1 MKTSVARAATD
12 GKPMPGFQDP
22 ETYRTILESLQTG
35 ICVVDLRRRIL
46 LWSDGAE
53 QITGYLR
60 HEVVGHECVDN
71 MLPHCNQAGCELC
84 GDHCPL
90 NAATRDFKPVESLGF
105 LHHKS
110 GHRTPVHMWSAPA
123 RDARGSIIGV
133 IQSFYNQRYVP
144 SPDRR
149 DGNRGSWVDAATG
162 VANQAMMHSHLREN
176 LGTFAELSVPFAVVC
191 VRWDE
196 QDHFRANYGPEATS
210 SALQVVAQTLENSL
224 RPTDFVGRW
233 GEDQFLAILTACTE
247 DGLPAV
253 CERIRRM
260 VESGGITWWGNELP
274 VGGISLGSALV
285 QTGDTFESLMARA
298 EQGLAERSCAKKA
311 ASAGTGGQSSSA
323 RD

>member
-1 MKTSVARAATD
+1 
-12 GKPMPGFQDP
+12 MPGFQDP

-71 MLPHCNQAGCELC
+71 LLPHCNLAGCELC

-90 NAATRDFKPVESLGF
+90 NAATRESKPVESLGF
-105 LHHKS
+105 LHHKA

-133 IQSFYNQRYVP
+133 VQSFYNQRYVP

-149 DGNRGSWVDAATG
+149 GNRGSWVDATTG
-162 VANQAMMHSHLREN
+162 VSNQAMMHAHLREN
-176 LGTFAELSVPFAVVC
+176 LGTFVELAVPFAVVC

-196 QDHFRANYGPEATS
+196 LDHFRANYGPEAAS
-210 SALQVVAQTLENSL
+210 CALQVVAQTLENSL

-233 GEDQFLAILTACTE
+233 GEDQFLAILTACSE
-247 DGLPAV
+247 AGLPAV

-260 VESGGITWWGNELP
+260 VESGGITWWGKELL
-274 VGGISLGSALV
+274 VGGIALGTALV
-285 QTGDTFESLMARA
+285 QTGDTFESLMGRA
-298 EQGLAERSCAKKA
+298 EQSLAERSCATKA
-311 ASAGTGGQSSSA
+311 ASAGTGSSGSA
-323 RD
+323 SRD